1 MLKFLHGSGS
11 RKYFRRRLTGAE
23 MTGKPKPMFPRPV
36 AAIVPICVFSFTA
49 PAVFADG
56 PFYGDPPDAT
66 HPWAL
71 HDMNRPQPPIVTPG
85 TFSTP
90 EQPGRPPS
98 DARVLFDGTPATLD
112 KWEADKNP
120 PEPTKWVVKDGTLQ
134 CVPGSGYIRTK
145 EEFGDCQ
152 LHVEWSAPLKVEGQ
166 SQGRGNSGVFLMGQT
181 EVQVLDNY
189 ENPTYSD
196 GTAGSVYGVNPP
208 HANAL
213 RKPGEWQVYDII
225 FRRPIFKDGKMLDS
239 GRYTVMLNNVVVQDS
254 TPLEGGGGHRGR
266 SHDRPMGDKG
276 PLKLQDHGNP
286 VRYRNIWYRPLP
298 ARAVDGG
305 DMGEM
310 TPEAATAKKQQTAK
324 TIRED
329 AAKLQGLPKLRRQM
343 ESLCYA
349 LDAATLA
356 DSEAGINAWI
366 AAVKQVPA
374 TGMEAKK
381 GEIMQMREAVDY
393 MTHFKFFPA
402 EFTAK
407 AQIDKIVEANGWN
420 K

>member
-1 MLKFLHGSGS
+1 
-11 RKYFRRRLTGAE
+11 
-23 MTGKPKPMFPRPV
+23 MFTRPA
-36 AAIVPICVFSFTA
+36 AAIVPFCAFVFTA

-71 HDMNRPQPPIVTPG
+71 HDMNRPQPPRVTPG

-98 DARVLFDGTPATLD
+98 DAVVLFDGTAATLD
-112 KWEADKNP
+112 KWLADKNP

-152 LHVEWSAPLKVEGQ
+152 LHVEWAAPTKVEGT
-166 SQGRGNSGVFLMGQT
+166 SQGRGNSGVFLMGLT

-189 ENPTYSD
+189 DNPTYAD
-196 GTAGSVYGVNPP
+196 GFAGSVYGVNPP
-208 HANAL
+208 YANAL
-213 RKPGEWQVYDII
+213 HKSGDWQIYDII
-225 FRRPIFKDGKMLDS
+225 FRRPIFKDGKMLDG
-239 GRYTVMLNNVVVQDS
+239 GRMTVMMNGVVIQDA
-254 TPLEGGGGHRGR
+254 TPLEGGGGHKAR
-266 SHDRPMGDKG
+266 SHDHAMPDKG

-305 DMGEM
+305 DMGAM
-310 TPEAATAKKQQTAK
+310 TPEAATAKKQQLAK

-349 LDAATLA
+349 PDAATLTEV
-356 DSEAGINAWI
+356 EAGLTAWI
-366 AAVKQVPA
+366 AATKQTPA
-374 TGMEAKK
+374 GGMEAKK
-381 GEIMQMREAVDY
+381 GEILQMREAVDY
-393 MTHFKFFPA
+393 MTHFKFLPDGD
-402 EFTAK
+402 TAK
-407 AQIDKIVEANGWN
+407 PEIDKIIQDNGW
-420 K
+420 KK

>member
-1 MLKFLHGSGS
+1 
-11 RKYFRRRLTGAE
+11 
-23 MTGKPKPMFPRPV
+23 
-36 AAIVPICVFSFTA
+36 
-49 PAVFADG
+49 
-56 PFYGDPPDAT
+56 
-66 HPWAL
+66 
-71 HDMNRPQPPIVTPG
+71 MNRPQPPIVTPG

-145 EEFGDCQ
+145 EEIGDCQ
-152 LHVEWSAPLKVEGQ
+152 LHVEWSAPSKVEGH

-181 EVQVLDNY
+181 EIQVLDNY
-189 ENPTYSD
+189 ENPTYAD

-254 TPLEGGGGHRGR
+254 TPLEGGGGHKGR
-266 SHDRPMGDKG
+266 SHDRPMPDKG

-324 TIRED
+324 MIRED

-349 LDAATLA
+349 PDTATLA

-407 AQIDKIVEANGWN
+407 AQIDKIVEGNGWN

>member
-1 MLKFLHGSGS
+1 
-11 RKYFRRRLTGAE
+11 
-23 MTGKPKPMFPRPV
+23 
-36 AAIVPICVFSFTA
+36 
-49 PAVFADG
+49 
-56 PFYGDPPDAT
+56 
-66 HPWAL
+66 
-71 HDMNRPQPPIVTPG
+71 
-85 TFSTP
+85 
-90 EQPGRPPS
+90 
-98 DARVLFDGTPATLD
+98 
-112 KWEADKNP
+112 
-120 PEPTKWVVKDGTLQ
+120 
-134 CVPGSGYIRTK
+134 
-145 EEFGDCQ
+145 
-152 LHVEWSAPLKVEGQ
+152 
-166 SQGRGNSGVFLMGQT
+166 
-181 EVQVLDNY
+181 
-189 ENPTYSD
+189 
-196 GTAGSVYGVNPP
+196 
-208 HANAL
+208 
-213 RKPGEWQVYDII
+213 
-225 FRRPIFKDGKMLDS
+225 MLDS

-276 PLKLQDHGNP
+276 PLTVQDHGNP

-349 LDAATLA
+349 PDAATLA